1 MLRSYSKKGMASG
14 SGLLKIVVALCVTG
28 IGVSTRASAGNVTFS
43 RSKIFDNVLTK
54 GQFGVSAVVDI
65 NRDGKADIVLDN
77 GKWYEGPN
85 WVAHTYSSLDSSLGT
100 ESTIW
105 RGAIH
110 DIDGDG
116 NLDIV
121 GWRYKKRYSK
131 DWVVWFKNPGPP
143 YTGAWKDY
151 ILLDTSFGWLEELR
165 FVDVDGDGQIELLRA
180 GAKNTT
186 LDGIW
191 VYEIPADPTK
201 KWVGKQV
208 SKILT
213 HAGSVGYVNNDNRPD
228 IVADY
233 AWLERTPSGKYIEHE
248 IPDRPSTE
256 RRGLQVTNA
265 LVYDVDN
272 DGDND
277 IIWPRAHNYG
287 IYWSES
293 SGGSNPTFTLHEIL
307 PGELPC
313 TIHWPTYADI
323 DGDGDIDLFG
333 GHCNYKHHDPGEK
346 DPPDIFWLE
355 LVRSGTTVR
364 WVKHQLARDFNL
376 GFGCSIGD
384 VDNDGDL
391 DLIAP
396 GMGHSRA
403 IPSEPDVLLFTSQL
417 R

>member
-1 MLRSYSKKGMASG
+1 MLTSYSQKGVASG
-14 SGLLKIVVALCVTG
+14 SGLLKIVVALCVIG
-28 IGVSTRASAGNVTFS
+28 IGVSTKALAGDITFS

-85 WVAHTYSSLDSSLGT
+85 WVAHTYSSLDSSHRT
-100 ESTIW
+100 ESTLW

-121 GWRYKKRYSK
+121 GWRYKERFTK
-131 DWVVWFKNPGPP
+131 DWVVWFRNPGPP

-151 ILLDTSFGWLEELR
+151 ILLDSNFGWLEELR

-180 GAKNTT
+180 GARNTKV
-186 LDGIW
+186 DGIW

-201 KWVGKQV
+201 EWVGTQV
-208 SKILT
+208 SKVLSHVAT
-213 HAGSVGYVNNDNRPD
+213 VGHINGDNRPD
-228 IVADY
+228 IVVDY

-248 IPDRPSTE
+248 IPDRPSSE
-256 RRGLQVTNA
+256 RRGLQVANA
-265 LVYDVDN
+265 KVYDVDN

-307 PGELPC
+307 PGKLPC

-346 DPPDIFWLE
+346 DSPDIFWLE
-355 LVRSGTTVR
+355 LVRSGTSVK
-364 WVKHQLARDFNL
+364 WVKHQLAKDFNL

-403 IPSEPDVLLFTSQL
+403 VPSESDVLLFTSGL

>member
-1 MLRSYSKKGMASG
+1 MIRAKRNAN
-14 SGLLKIVVALCVTG
+14 GLLDAHLVKIIVALWLTG
-28 IGVSTRASAGNVTFS
+28 TGLSTEVLADDVTFS
-43 RSKIFDNVLTK
+43 RSTLFRNVLTQT
-54 GQFGVSAVVDI
+54 QFGNSAVVDV

-77 GKWYEGPN
+77 GKWYEGPD
-85 WVAHTYSSLDSSLGT
+85 WVAHTYSLLDPSHHT
-100 ESTIW
+100 ESTLW

-110 DIDGDG
+110 DIDRDG
-116 NLDIV
+116 ELDIV
-121 GWRYKKRYSK
+121 GWRSKKRYSE
-131 DWVVWFKNPGPP
+131 DWVVWFRNPGPP
-143 YTGAWKDY
+143 YTDTWNDY
-151 ILLDTSFGWLEELR
+151 VMLDSNFGWLEELR

-180 GAKNTT
+180 GGRNTT
-186 LDGIW
+186 VDGIW
-191 VYEIPADPTK
+191 MYEIPADPTK
-201 KWVGKQV
+201 EWVGEQV
-208 SKILT
+208 SEILT
-213 HAGSVGYVNNDNRPD
+213 HAATVGYVNSDNRPD

-233 AWLERTPSGKYIEHE
+233 VWLERTPSGKYIEHE

-256 RRGLQVTNA
+256 RRGLQVADA

-293 SGGSNPTFTLHEIL
+293 SGGLNPTFTLHEIL

-323 DGDGDIDLFG
+323 DGDGDIDILA
-333 GHCNYKHHDPGEK
+333 GHCNYQHHDPGEQ

-355 LVRSGTTVR
+355 LVRFGTGVR
-364 WVKHQLARDFNL
+364 WVKHQLANDFNL

-396 GMGHSRA
+396 GMGHSRGQ
-403 IPSEPDVLLFTSQL
+403 PSNPDGLLFTNVSD
-417 R
+417 